1 MEHTLQ
7 EKYGLKRVINASGRM
22 SILGV
27 SVPSDTV
34 MEAMKAGGQRYVEI
48 ADLVD
53 KSGERAADLL
63 GAEAAVI
70 VNSASS
76 GIALCTAACVTRGS
90 RRQSLRLHQEPLP
103 ANEIVMLK
111 GHNVQYGAP
120 VEAMIYLGGGK
131 VIEAGYANEG
141 HAWQLE
147 EAISDRTAAVLYV
160 KSHHTVQ
167 KNMLSVEEAWLVA
180 QRRGVPLI
188 VDAAAEEDLQRYV
201 TCSDLVIFS
210 GSKALE
216 GPSSGLVAGKRTYV
230 EWVKMQLHGIGRS
243 MKVGKETMFG
253 LLQALE
259 EYMSRCRQADPSGQS
274 SGDDDGLL
282 QTLLPLNEMP
292 GLRVSLVA
300 DEAGRA
306 IRRGRIHVDAEA
318 AGLNA
323 LQLAERLR
331 TGEIAIYTR
340 DYGVRQGYFDIDP
353 RPLQGDDI
361 AVLAAAIRDIA
372 AQAAGEAAGQRLKPG
387 ESAKREGTGGE
398 KA

>member
-7 EKYGLKRVINASGRM
+7 AKYGLKRVINASGRM

-27 SVPSDTV
+27 SAPSDTV

-53 KSGERAADLL
+53 KSGEHAARLL
-63 GAEAAVI
+63 GAEAAMI

-90 RRQSLRLHQEPLP
+90 RRLSLRLHQEPLP

-120 VEAMIYLGGGK
+120 VESMVYLGGGR
-131 VIEAGYANEG
+131 VVEAGYANEG

-147 EAISDRTAAVLYV
+147 EAIGERTAAVLYV
-160 KSHHTVQ
+160 KSHHAVQ

-188 VDAAAEEDLQRYV
+188 VDAAAEEDLARYAS
-201 TCSDLVIFS
+201 CSDLVIFS
-210 GSKALE
+210 GSKAIE

-259 EYMSRCRQADPSGQS
+259 EYMERQEA
-274 SGDDDGLL
+274 GDRGEAQL
-282 QTLLPLNEMP
+282 QALLPLNEVP
-292 GLRVSLVA
+292 GLRVTVVA

-306 IRRGRIHVDAEA
+306 IFRGRVQVDAAA
-318 AGLNA
+318 AGLTA
-323 LQLAERLR
+323 QQLAEALR
-331 TGEIAIYTR
+331 VGEIAVYTR

-361 AVLAAAIRDIA
+361 EVIAAAVRRLVAVA
-372 AQAAGEAAGQRLKPG
+372 ASGGTPQERKPVG
-387 ESAKREGTGGE
+387 TAEREQTGGT